1 MALIDQSYFVGD
13 LTIAGLDR
21 PAVQQRLNLFIDKY
35 EDEFLRNLLGHPLY
49 TAFLNGLSAVTV
61 DHKWLDLLQ
70 GKEYQY
76 GGRTRQWRGLV
87 ILPPGQ
93 TISLSPAGRLDLVA
107 GGQGANDPV
116 VGEFTIALPAQFV
129 NTYFTIERRGIGE
142 LRTDEYSVTG
152 NTLTLV
158 GQPAW
163 NISETII
170 LKKSVS
176 VLSAGAGSTYLSPIA
191 NYVYWYWMTDD
202 TTQTVGLGQQA
213 SKVENAIQVSPATK
227 MVRAWN
233 EMNEWVAEFHRFMI
247 TTQADY
253 PEWTQANHN
262 YSKFAKTN
270 VFGI

>member
-21 PAVQQRLNLFIDKY
+21 PAVQERLTLFINKY
-35 EDEFLRNLLGHPLY
+35 EDEFLRSLLGYPMY
-49 TAFLNGLSAVTV
+49 TAFLNGLSAMTI
-61 DHKWLDLLQ
+61 DQRWIDILQ

-87 ILPPGQ
+87 ILSPDQ
-93 TISLSPAGRLDLVA
+93 TISLSPAGRLELIA
-107 GGQGANDPV
+107 GGAGIYDPV
-116 VGEFTIALPAQFV
+116 IGEFTITLPPEFV
-129 NTYFTIERRGIGE
+129 NTYFTIERRGVGE
-142 LRTDEYSVTG
+142 LRTDEYGIAG
-152 NTLTLV
+152 NILTLV
-158 GQPAW
+158 NQPAW
-163 NISETII
+163 ANLETII

-176 VLSAGAGSTYLSPIA
+176 ILASTSGAAYLSPIV
-191 NYVYWYWMTDD
+191 NYVYWHWMTDD

-233 EMNEWVAEFHRFMI
+233 EMSEWVSEFHRFMI
-247 TTQADY
+247 TSQADY
-253 PEWTQANHN
+253 PEWLQANHN
-262 YSKFAKTN
+262 YNKFAKTN